1 MLEALPDEKRLGEIP
16 ASFFIQRKTLINV
29 LYVKII
35 YIVFIYLLNAIYCNN
50 V

>member
-35 YIVFIYLLNAIYCNN
+35 YSIYLFA
-50 V
+50 